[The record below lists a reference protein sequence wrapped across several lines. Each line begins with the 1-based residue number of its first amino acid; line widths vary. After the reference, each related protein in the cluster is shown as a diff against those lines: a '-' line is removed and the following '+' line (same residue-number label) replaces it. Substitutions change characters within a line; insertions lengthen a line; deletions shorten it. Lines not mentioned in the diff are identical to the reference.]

1 MITLL
6 LIFFVLLSMLSIVVN
21 VTLLWYNREAVKKI
35 VFFSDNIGDMMGFFK
50 EFLTHLE
57 TLYEMEVFYGDE
69 TIKGLID
76 HTKFMVG
83 EISNFEEI
91 YSLTRE
97 EETMNDGANGADPQ
111 AQEEAPQA

>member
-1 MITLL
+1 MTLL
-6 LIFFVLLSMLSIVVN
+6 LIFFVLLSVVSIAVN

-35 VFFSDNIGDMMGFFK
+35 VFFSDNIGDMMGYFK

-57 TLYEMEVFYGDE
+57 SLYEMEVFYGDE

-83 EISNFEEI
+83 EINNFEEI

-97 EETMNDGANGADPQ
+97 EEKMDDGPSPE

>member
-1 MITLL
+1 MTLL
-6 LIFFVLLSMLSIVVN
+6 LIFFVFLSLLSIAAN

-35 VFFSDNIGDMMGFFK
+35 VFFSDNIGDMMGYFK

-57 TLYEMEVFYGDE
+57 SLYEMEVFYGDE

-76 HTKFMVG
+76 HTKFMVD
-83 EISNFEEI
+83 EINNFEEI

-97 EETMNDGANGADPQ
+97 EEKMDDGPSPE

>member
-1 MITLL
+1 
-6 LIFFVLLSMLSIVVN
+6 
-21 VTLLWYNREAVKKI
+21 
-35 VFFSDNIGDMMGFFK
+35 MGYFK

-83 EISNFEEI
+83 EINNFEEI

-97 EETMNDGANGADPQ
+97 EETMNDGTSAQ